1 VSTRRYKRT
10 ITVVDKQLQLSLALR
25 LTAAMAGIAGLYA
38 IALYVLPES
47 GSLDRMSALETRQF
61 FLYTNTI
68 YFALATGILFTLALI
83 LTHRV
88 AGAVFVIERAIRA
101 TIAGDYSQRLTLRE
115 RDYLKPLAATIR
127 NWRDQLQETQGEQ
140 RQCIADLERCLAEGD
155 TDAAKEL
162 VAKLATTLPDASD
175 TDAPA
180 DNVPAENAEAATT
193 G

>member
-1 VSTRRYKRT
+1 MSTRRYKRT

>member
-180 DNVPAENAEAATT
+180 DNVPAENAEAATA